1 MPLYA
6 AGVSQLI
13 PGLNSCSAGP
23 SGLWHWALRLE
34 CGEDAQMKTSE
45 MLPFVAATDNSMEEE
60 NVIIIV
66 LFQRQRAVK
75 GQEHQRVGL
84 RRNGF
89 SFLLYL
95 PV

>member
-1 MPLYA
+1 
-6 AGVSQLI
+6 
-13 PGLNSCSAGP
+13 
-23 SGLWHWALRLE
+23 
-34 CGEDAQMKTSE
+34 MKNSE
-45 MLPFVAATDNSMEEE
+45 MLPFVAAADNSREEE